1 MSVRTR
7 VCELMGIELPIFG
20 AGTGSIATAEL
31 AAAVTNAGGLGMTGA
46 AGDPAGAIV
55 ARIRRIRA
63 LTVGPLGVNVILQLQ
78 PADVIQAILDEGVN
92 VLATGF
98 GDPAP
103 WVGPAHA
110 AGAKVF
116 HRCESTAE
124 ACAAVSAG
132 VDVLIAQGSDS
143 GGHTGVTPTF
153 SLVPQIVDAAD
164 GRPVLAAGGI
174 ADGRGL
180 AAALAL
186 GADGVLI
193 GTCLV
198 ASLESSA
205 HGDYKQRIVDATA
218 ADSVLTD
225 VFEIGWPGLPERAL
239 RNATIDAWE
248 AEREPRLR
256 PSDRPT
262 ELIARRP
269 LPGGDLEIPR
279 WWVDTP
285 HAGDVGAVDD
295 MALYAGPAAGLVQA
309 ILPAGEI
316 VRRIAAEAGSVLAR
330 LESLRS
336 TRDDHRSH
344 DAARGPADR

>member
-1 MSVRTR
+1 MGLRTR

-46 AGDPAGAIV
+46 AGDPADVIV
-55 ARIRRIRA
+55 ARIRRIRE
-63 LTVGPLGVNVILQLQ
+63 LTDGPIGVNVILQLQ
-78 PADVIQAILDEGVN
+78 PATAVSAILEEGVD

-103 WVGPAHA
+103 WVESAHV
-110 AGAKVF
+110 AGAKIL
-116 HRCESTAE
+116 HRCESAAE
-124 ACAAVSAG
+124 AQAAAAAG

-143 GGHTGVTPTF
+143 GGHTGAVPTF
-153 SLVPQIVDAAD
+153 SLVPQIVDAA
-164 GRPVLAAGGI
+164 GGCPVLAAGGV

-198 ASLESSA
+198 ASEESGA
-205 HGDYKQRIVDATA
+205 HPAYKQRIVDATA
-218 ADSVLTD
+218 GDSVLTD

-248 AEREPRLR
+248 AEREPRVR
-256 PSDRPT
+256 PSDRPI
-262 ELIARRP
+262 EVIARRP
-269 LPGGDLEIPR
+269 LAAGDLEIPR

-285 HAGDVGAVDD
+285 HVGDLGAVED
-295 MALYAGPAAGLVQA
+295 MALYAGPAAGLVRTV
-309 ILPAGEI
+309 LPAGEI
-316 VRRIAAEAGSVLAR
+316 VRRIAREAESVLDG
-330 LESLRS
+330 LEALRPE
-336 TRDDHRSH
+336 RRRSSIT
-344 DAARGPADR
+344 

>member
-1 MSVRTR
+1 
-7 VCELMGIELPIFG
+7 MGIELPIFG
-20 AGTGSIATAEL
+20 AGAGSIATAEL

-46 AGDPAGAIV
+46 AGDAADAIV

-63 LTVGPLGVNVILQLQ
+63 LTDGPLGVNVILQIQ
-78 PADVIQAILDEGVN
+78 PPDAIQAILDEGVD

-116 HRCESTAE
+116 HRCESAAE
-124 ACAAVSAG
+124 ARTVAAG

-164 GRPVLAAGGI
+164 GLPVLAAGGI

-218 ADSVLTD
+218 ADSC
-225 VFEIGWPGLPERAL
+225 
-239 RNATIDAWE
+239 
-248 AEREPRLR
+248 
-256 PSDRPT
+256 
-262 ELIARRP
+262 
-269 LPGGDLEIPR
+269 
-279 WWVDTP
+279 
-285 HAGDVGAVDD
+285 
-295 MALYAGPAAGLVQA
+295 
-309 ILPAGEI
+309 
-316 VRRIAAEAGSVLAR
+316 
-330 LESLRS
+330 
-336 TRDDHRSH
+336 
-344 DAARGPADR
+344 

>member
-1 MSVRTR
+1 MALHTR
-7 VCELMGIELPIFG
+7 VCGLMGIELPIFG

-46 AGDPAGAIV
+46 AGDPAGEIV

-63 LTVGPLGVNVILQLQ
+63 LTDGPIGVNVILQIQ
-78 PADVIQAILDEGVN
+78 PAEVIQAILDEGVE

-98 GDPAP
+98 GDGAP
-103 WVGPAHA
+103 WVAPAHA

-116 HRCESTAE
+116 HRCESAAE
-124 ACAAVSAG
+124 ARAAAAAG

-143 GGHTGVTPTF
+143 GGHTGRTPTF

-164 GRPVLAAGGI
+164 GRPVLAAGGV

-198 ASLESSA
+198 ASEESSA
-205 HGDYKQRIVDATA
+205 HPAYKQRIVEATA
-218 ADSVLTD
+218 ADSVVTD

-248 AEREPRLR
+248 AEGEPRAR
-256 PSDRPT
+256 PSDRPI
-262 ELIARRP
+262 EVIGHRP
-269 LPGGDLEIPR
+269 LADGELEIPR

-285 HAGDVGAVDD
+285 HVGDVGAVDE
-295 MALYAGPAAGLVQA
+295 MALYAGPAAGLVRDV
-309 ILPAGEI
+309 LPAAEI
-316 VRRIAAEAGSVLAR
+316 VRRIAAEAGAVLDA
-330 LESLRS
+330 LEALHAGRGRS
-336 TRDDHRSH
+336 SIT
-344 DAARGPADR
+344 

>member
-1 MSVRTR
+1 MGLRTR
-7 VCELMGIELPIFG
+7 VCELMAIELPIFG

-46 AGDPAGAIV
+46 AGDPADEIIR
-55 ARIRRIRA
+55 RIRRIRT
-63 LTVGPLGVNVILQLQ
+63 LTDGPIGVNVILQIQ
-78 PADVIQAILDEGVN
+78 PAEVIQAILEEGVE

-98 GDPAP
+98 GDSAP
-103 WVGPAHA
+103 WVAPAHT

-116 HRCESTAE
+116 HRCETAGE
-124 ACAAVSAG
+124 AQAAAAAG

-143 GGHTGVTPTF
+143 GGHTGRTPTF
-153 SLVPQIVDAAD
+153 SLVPQIVDAAG

-186 GADGVLI
+186 GAEGALI

-198 ASLESSA
+198 ASKESSA
-205 HGDYKQRIVDATA
+205 HPDYKRRIVEATA
-218 ADSVLTD
+218 AESVLTD

-248 AEREPRLR
+248 AEREPRSR
-256 PSDRPT
+256 PSDRPV
-262 ELIARRP
+262 EVIARRP
-269 LPGGDLEIPR
+269 LAGGDLEIPR

-285 HAGDVGAVDD
+285 HVGDVGAVDE
-295 MALYAGPAAGLVQA
+295 MALYAGPAAGLVRDVQ
-309 ILPAGEI
+309 PAGEI
-316 VRRIAAEAGSVLAR
+316 VRRIAAEAAAVLD
-330 LESLRS
+330 SLAALRAGERRS
-336 TRDDHRSH
+336 SMT
-344 DAARGPADR
+344 

>member
-1 MSVRTR
+1 MGLRTR

-46 AGDPAGAIV
+46 AGDPAEAIV

-63 LTVGPLGVNVILQLQ
+63 LTDGPLGVNVILQIQ
-78 PADVIQAILDEGVN
+78 PPDVIRAILAEGVD

-98 GDPAP
+98 GDPVP

-110 AGAKVF
+110 AGAKIF
-116 HRCESTAE
+116 HRCESAAE
-124 ACAAVSAG
+124 ARAAAAAG
-132 VDVLIAQGSDS
+132 VDVLIAQGADS

-164 GRPVLAAGGI
+164 GRPVLAAGGV

-198 ASLESSA
+198 ASEESSA
-205 HGDYKQRIVDATA
+205 HPAYKQRIVGATA

-248 AEREPRLR
+248 AEPEPRQR
-256 PSDRPT
+256 PSDRPV
-262 ELIARRP
+262 EVIARRP
-269 LPGGDLEIPR
+269 LADGELEIPR

-285 HAGDVGAVDD
+285 HAGDLGAVDD
-295 MALYAGPAAGLVQA
+295 MALYAGPAAGLVRE

-316 VRRIAAEAGSVLAR
+316 VRRIAADAVSVLDR
-330 LESLRS
+330 LQALRG
-336 TRDDHRSH
+336 RSSIT
-344 DAARGPADR
+344 

>member
-1 MSVRTR
+1 MGLRTR
-7 VCELMGIELPIFG
+7 VCGLMGIELPIFG

-46 AGDPAGAIV
+46 AGDPADELI
-55 ARIRRIRA
+55 ARIRRIRT
-63 LTVGPLGVNVILQLQ
+63 LTDGPIGVNVILQIQ
-78 PADVIQAILDEGVN
+78 PAEVIQAILDEGVE

-98 GDPAP
+98 GDGAP
-103 WVGPAHA
+103 WVAPAHA

-116 HRCESTAE
+116 HRCETVAE
-124 ACAAVSAG
+124 AQAAAAAG

-143 GGHTGVTPTF
+143 GGHTGTTPTF
-153 SLVPQIVDAAD
+153 SLVPQVVDAAG

-186 GADGVLI
+186 GADGALI

-198 ASLESSA
+198 ASRESSA
-205 HGDYKQRIVDATA
+205 HPDYKRRIVEATA

-248 AEREPRLR
+248 AEREPRAR
-256 PSDRPT
+256 PSDRPV
-262 ELIARRP
+262 EVIARRP
-269 LPGGDLEIPR
+269 LADGDLEIPR

-285 HAGDVGAVDD
+285 HAGDVGAVDE
-295 MALYAGPAAGLVQA
+295 MALYAGPAAGLVREV
-309 ILPAGEI
+309 LPAGEI
-316 VRRIAAEAGSVLAR
+316 VRRIAAEAAAVLDS
-330 LESLRS
+330 LEALRAGE
-336 TRDDHRSH
+336 RRSSMT
-344 DAARGPADR
+344 